1 MKLRIL
7 TEASGSL
14 TSGYLIKAIQQA
26 GALCVASDIDPE
38 CFGRHLADDFILM
51 LKHSDP
57 LFWSDIENKLLEHEI
72 TMVIPSLDETLSDWS
87 ERKSSLLQKGVHVI
101 ISEAE
106 TIRIFRDKWLTYQFF
121 RGANIPT
128 PETSLEQRYPLVK
141 PRFGRG
147 AVGVKVTSDAINMH
161 NMVSQELVEGTEY
174 TIDVFCDHD
183 GVPIYIIPRTRM
195 GVREGKSTGGL
206 VVKHLGIIDLVK
218 RICSHVRFQGPINM
232 QCFDCIDGSIK
243 FIEINARIAGGMALG
258 FAASE
263 NWIGLIIDHFLEGK
277 KISPKPILDGM
288 VMKRFYAEIFISQ
301 D

>member
-1 MKLRIL
+1 MQKIL
-7 TEASGSL
+7 VEASGSL

-51 LKHSDP
+51 LKSNDP
-57 LFWSDIENKLLEHEI
+57 LLWSDIEKKLLEHEI
-72 TMVIPSLDETLSDWS
+72 TVVIPSLDETLLDWAK
-87 ERKSSLLQKGVHVI
+87 RKNWLLQKGVHVI
-101 ISEAE
+101 LSDAE

-147 AVGVKVTSDAINMH
+147 AAGVQVISDAINMD

-174 TIDVFCDHD
+174 TIDVFCDHE
-183 GVPIYIIPRTRM
+183 GVPIYIIPRTRI
-195 GVREGKSTGGL
+195 GVREGKSTGGV
-206 VVKHLGIIDLVK
+206 VVKHSGIICLVRK
-218 RICSHVRFQGPINM
+218 ICSHVRFQGPINM
-232 QCFDCIDGSIK
+232 QCFTCIDGSIK
-243 FIEINARIAGGMALG
+243 FIEVNARIAGGMALG

-263 NWIGLIIDHFLEGK
+263 NWIRLIIDHLLEGK
-277 KISPKPILDGM
+277 KIYPNPIQYGM
-288 VMKRFYAEIFISQ
+288 EMRRYYAEVFISHG
-301 D
+301 